1 MYLKTPQEI
10 SLIRES
16 AQILSKVLGK
26 LAHYIKPG
34 TTTQALDKLAT
45 TYIANCNAKASFKGY
60 EGYPATL
67 CTSINEQV
75 VHGIPNAYA
84 LQEGDIISID
94 CGVCYKGYHSDAA
107 FTYPVGKINKKL
119 VSLLSVTEQA
129 LNKGIAQATI
139 NNRIGNIGY
148 AVNKYVVQQG
158 YKIVREYGGHG
169 VGKQLHESPH
179 IPNFGKRGTGTKIK
193 EGMVLAIEPIVN
205 LGKEKIM
212 HIKNKWHVVTSDRQ
226 PSAHF
231 EHTIAIVDGKPEKL
245 TTYDYIK
252 EALKQ

>member
-10 SLIRES
+10 SIIRES
-16 AQILSKVLGK
+16 AQILSKLLGK
-26 LAHYIKPG
+26 LAHHIKPG
-34 TTTQALDKLAT
+34 ITTQALDKLAT
-45 TYIANCNAKASFKGY
+45 TYIENNNAKPSFKGF

-67 CTSINEQV
+67 CTSVNEQV
-75 VHGIPNAYA
+75 VHGIPNTYI

-94 CGVCYKGYHSDAA
+94 CGVYYKGYHSDAA

-119 VSLLSVTEQA
+119 VSLLSVTELA

-148 AVNKYVVQQG
+148 AVNEYVVQQG

-179 IPNFGKRGTGTKIK
+179 IPNFGKRGTRTKIK

-205 LGKEKIM
+205 LGTEKIM
-212 HIKNKWHVVTSDRQ
+212 HIENKWHVVTSDKQ